1 MSNPTD
7 ILELA
12 RRRLQEA
19 EDVFEEIAGMEV
31 SHPLNP
37 EESRVADALFTKMTN
52 FRKVLTSGK
61 EAVKGWKKKRAS
73 TNRVQ
78 GSSAKRPRPAPESD
92 EDDESLVLVGSPS
105 FKDEVKKAIKK
116 PNYTAQEWFQM
127 ILEGNGGT
135 MFQEAT
141 SGLYMVA
148 TGIANLPTQA
158 LNETVEETL
167 KSPTASEVMELTD
180 QTRIAEIDGE
190 DLYRRY
196 KGGKSF
202 VVRQAYQARCTI
214 KGIGCDYQSPKFLSF
229 AKKYK
234 DYNTGANRFLDAYLK
249 LRSAVLICPPLHIQ
263 RFLSSR
269 LGPKLKEAVHML
281 STHLTLEKE
290 KREKVNRKV
299 LVALIGILVEDEDA
313 RNQLLVA
320 LADVDQTIDA
330 SSGTQS
336 NA

>member
-196 KGGKSF
+196 KATKNPSGALNQRTPLYILQHLVLSIHNLQFSLGWSRLSKGDTEGGKSF
-202 VVRQAYQARCTI
+202 VVRQAYQARCAI

-229 AKKYK
+229 AKKFK
-234 DYNTGANRFLDAYLK
+234 DYNTGANRFLDAYL
-249 LRSAVLICPPLHIQ
+249 R
-263 RFLSSR
+263 
-269 LGPKLKEAVHML
+269 
-281 STHLTLEKE
+281 
-290 KREKVNRKV
+290 VNRKV

-336 NA
+336 NAR